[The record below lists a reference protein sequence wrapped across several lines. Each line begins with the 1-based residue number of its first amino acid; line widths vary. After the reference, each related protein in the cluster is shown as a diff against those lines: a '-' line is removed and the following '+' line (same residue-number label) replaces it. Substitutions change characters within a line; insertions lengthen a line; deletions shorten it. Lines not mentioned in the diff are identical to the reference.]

1 MRASAVL
8 ILLLLIAPQAASA
21 MDCTDETQLGLDK
34 CAGADFQRA
43 DKALNDAYRE
53 VLRRLA
59 GDERKK
65 QLLRSAEQAWVAFRD
80 AECKFAVSSTENG
93 SIYPMESL
101 ICLTD
106 ETRKRTQAIDA
117 YLHCEEGDL
126 GCPVPAQ

>member
-8 ILLLLIAPQAASA
+8 ILLLIAPQAGAA
-21 MDCTDETQLGLDK
+21 MDCADEAQLGLHK
-34 CAGADFQRA
+34 CAAADFQRA

-65 QLLRSAEQAWVAFRD
+65 LLLRSEEQAWVPFRD
-80 AECKFAVSSTENG
+80 AECKCAVSSTENG

-101 ICLTD
+101 ICLAD
-106 ETRKRTQAIDA
+106 ETRKRTKAIDA

-126 GCPVPAQ
+126 SCPVPAQ